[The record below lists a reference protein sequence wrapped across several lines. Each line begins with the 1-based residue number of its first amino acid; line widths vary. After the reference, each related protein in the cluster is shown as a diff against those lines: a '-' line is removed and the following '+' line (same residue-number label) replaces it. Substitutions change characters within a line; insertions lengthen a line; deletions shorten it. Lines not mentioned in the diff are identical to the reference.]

1 VARLDGVVARGQPR
15 GDWPP
20 GEGRQK
26 HTMYDQTHHIIEN
39 VGQSF
44 RNPSIPGPD
53 DYSSPGEK
61 ASKNR
66 EMKEGPTILLII
78 KDGLREPTMQI
89 GPRTRVRVWTLAS
102 ELGDDSKKNNI
113 ENEGE
118 SHDIVENKGR
128 NFLTHDVYDK

>member
-1 VARLDGVVARGQPR
+1 
-15 GDWPP
+15 
-20 GEGRQK
+20 
-26 HTMYDQTHHIIEN
+26 MYDQTHHIIEN

-102 ELGDDSKKNNI
+102 ELPGMTRKKITSKMK
-113 ENEGE
+113 E
-118 SHDIVENKGR
+118 SPTILLKTKDRI
-128 NFLTHDVYDK
+128 F